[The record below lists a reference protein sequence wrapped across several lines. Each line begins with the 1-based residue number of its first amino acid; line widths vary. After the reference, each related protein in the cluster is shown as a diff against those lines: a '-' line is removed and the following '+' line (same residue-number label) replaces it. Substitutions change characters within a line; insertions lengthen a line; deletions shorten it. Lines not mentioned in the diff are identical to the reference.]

1 MQLKEQLSRAEAYS
15 VWPETQCTCTTVP
28 SGQMHGQPIPL
39 SRSLLLCF
47 SSISFPPSLFLT
59 TQPHYGGTLMLNCDP
74 CPICTTDTNTNRFW
88 WSPWGPSEAA
98 VFIVERMYRVIGLN
112 HWLPLF
118 QLGACTVNYWQVN
131 VRADC
136 VLKGVSGLDS
146 RLQFSLSLC
155 ISLTPRKS
163 IYTIC
168 VSLSWVFCTFPL
180 WLTYLKQLL

>member
-1 MQLKEQLSRAEAYS
+1 MFNRPLRTNAWSTYS
-15 VWPETQCTCTTVP
+15 FFQIFIT
-28 SGQMHGQPIPL
+28 L
-39 SRSLLLCF
+39 FFLL
-47 SSISFPPSLFLT
+47 SLFLLRFSSQHNHIT
-59 TQPHYGGTLMLNCDP
+59 GGLWCLTVTHVPSAQLTHTHTQV
-74 CPICTTDTNTNRFW
+74 W

-98 VFIVERMYRVIGLN
+98 VFTVQRMYRVIGLN

-118 QLGACTVNYWQVN
+118 QLGAGTVDCWQVN

-163 IYTIC
+163 IYTVC